1 MMITKRGGQKEIK
14 KKYRTAAA
22 RQSGA
27 TIEMMIT
34 KKGTGSGEKK
44 KHSHPESGSQR
55 ENRESRSREPM
66 LKEIFSVANSLVNW
80 VPRYELGM
88 VARVMANGS
97 SDINI
102 SS

>member
-1 MMITKRGGQKEIK
+1 
-14 KKYRTAAA
+14 
-22 RQSGA
+22 
-27 TIEMMIT
+27 
-34 KKGTGSGEKK
+34 
-44 KHSHPESGSQR
+44 
-55 ENRESRSREPM
+55 M

-88 VARVMANGS
+88 VPPVMANGS